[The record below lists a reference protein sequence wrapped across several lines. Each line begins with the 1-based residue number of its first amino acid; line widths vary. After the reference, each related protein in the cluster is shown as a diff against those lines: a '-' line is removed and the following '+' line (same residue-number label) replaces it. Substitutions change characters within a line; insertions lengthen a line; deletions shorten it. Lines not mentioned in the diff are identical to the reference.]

1 MPKVWLLD
9 YGAGNVRS
17 LRNALAKIGFEIEDV
32 TSAEQIATAQVLIF
46 PGVGSFGRCMEV
58 LREKK
63 WEDALR
69 AYVQANRPFFGICL
83 GMQSLFEASEESPG
97 VRGLGVIPSTV
108 LRFRT
113 KELSVPQ
120 IGWNGVVPRKPSA
133 MFQSLSVGADSVYF
147 VHSFRVSD
155 APEVAEWAL
164 CHTDYGSERYISGV
178 QRGRVAAVQFHP
190 EKSGEVG
197 LSLLRNFLSDALKP
211 TSVARSLPPPPGA
224 AGRSLATTRLCKR
237 VIACLDV
244 RSNDAGD
251 LIVTK
256 GDQYDVRGGGDV
268 RNLGKPVALAQRYY
282 DEGADEVTFLN
293 ITGFRGCPL
302 DDLPM
307 LQVLMEASKNC
318 FVPLTVG
325 GGIRSFTDDKGN
337 TSSALDVASAY
348 FRAGA
353 DKVSIGSDA
362 VDAAKELLARGGKAD
377 GSTAIEQISHVYGR
391 QAVVISVDPRRVW
404 VQCEADA
411 NGHALVDH
419 GAADVDKGVRGPNGE
434 RLCWYEC
441 TVQGGRKGSD
451 LDVVQ
456 LAKAT
461 EALGAGEL
469 LLNCIDCDGQN
480 AGYDV
485 PLVRLVKA
493 TASIPVIAS
502 SGAGTPAHFSEVF
515 ERTGVEAALAASIF
529 HRHVV
534 AIEAVKD
541 HLTQRGIAA
550 RRTGVGGGGAVDHA
564 GFEAGKLSTAAFG
577 ALAASSARRLAGSCV
592 AVAGLVVLV
601 AAAVFIRQRR

>member
-1 MPKVWLLD
+1 MPRVWLLD

-17 LRNALAKIGFEIEDV
+17 LRNALTKIGFEIEDV
-32 TSAEQIATAQVLIF
+32 TSAEQIAAAQVLIF

-69 AYVQANRPFFGICL
+69 AYVQADRPFFGICL

-120 IGWNGVVPRKPSA
+120 IGWNGVVPRKSSA
-133 MFQSLSVGADSVYF
+133 MFQSFSVGVDSVYF

-197 LSLLRNFLSDALKP
+197 LSLLRNFLTDALKS
-211 TSVARSLPPPPGA
+211 TSVARSLPPPPA

-325 GGIRSFTDDKGN
+325 GGIRSFTDDKGK

-404 VQCEADA
+404 VKREADA

-419 GAADVDKGVRGPNGE
+419 GAPDVDKGVRGPDGE

-493 TASIPVIAS
+493 AASIPVIAS

-529 HRHVV
+529 HRKVV
-534 AIEAVKD
+534 AIEAVKE

-550 RRTGVGGGGAVDHA
+550 RRTGDAA
-564 GFEAGKLSTAAFG
+564 ATAAEMG
-577 ALAASSARRLAGSCV
+577 PLSAAACTVASSARRLAGSRV

-601 AAAVFIRQRR
+601 AAAVFMRQRR